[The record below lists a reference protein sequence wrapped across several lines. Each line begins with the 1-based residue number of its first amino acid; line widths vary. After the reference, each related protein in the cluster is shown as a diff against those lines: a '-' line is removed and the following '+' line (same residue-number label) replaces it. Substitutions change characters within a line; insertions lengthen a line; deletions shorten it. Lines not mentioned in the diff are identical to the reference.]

1 MNGPHPAATVWAEWW
16 LRLDRLNASVKR
28 VKGQIAG
35 STVFRDEA
43 KETVQFYFR
52 QMRPQLID
60 LPLEDGQIA
69 ALDGINQHLLE
80 LAARPNRKSTYR
92 SRMRELRALRG
103 RVETAIEIRANS
115 PSPQPAPRLTTPT
128 EAAILSTLDQIV
140 PTTALSYKQAL
151 IELGDQGRLS
161 YRGTACELR
170 EVLRELLD
178 HLAPDTDVLKGGVK
192 LERDQ
197 RRPSMKQ
204 KAVFILKNRGVG
216 DTARKTAEN
225 SVEAIE
231 NSIGALARSVYDRGS
246 LSTHVATSRQEVL
259 TLKGY
264 ADAVLADLLQIHK

>member
-115 PSPQPAPRLTTPT
+115 PSPNPP
-128 EAAILSTLDQIV
+128 
-140 PTTALSYKQAL
+140 
-151 IELGDQGRLS
+151 
-161 YRGTACELR
+161 
-170 EVLRELLD
+170 
-178 HLAPDTDVLKGGVK
+178 PD
-192 LERDQ
+192 
-197 RRPSMKQ
+197 
-204 KAVFILKNRGVG
+204 
-216 DTARKTAEN
+216 
-225 SVEAIE
+225 
-231 NSIGALARSVYDRGS
+231 
-246 LSTHVATSRQEVL
+246 
-259 TLKGY
+259 
-264 ADAVLADLLQIHK
+264 